1 MSVLQRHY
9 HNNQWTKTSR

>member
-9 HNNQWTKTSR
+9 HNNQWTKTSM